1 MRKSKRLIAILA
13 TVALIVTMLVPMSAV
28 PALASGSISA
38 LSVPSVVDDPANP
51 QAVGTIKVTI
61 PAGSVIEDDSV
72 VFKLPDGFDFDTAF
86 YAAPDPDPVDPVQ
99 NRAVNARESHDNVV
113 VVPNTVSGDANGLL
127 AEDVQVTILD
137 AKDEIEVRALAD
149 AGTDFDFVFYVYLGA
164 IEVEEGTD
172 TDCVVNF
179 DGPGGSGFPT
189 GDVTVAKCSG
199 AGKVILAPTGQ
210 DTSNSDFSI
219 DLRIKEETAGSLE
232 FGKDSLDL
240 ELPNGYVWTCPE
252 LSNFK
257 IEAPLKRWGN
267 DIWVNIRYNNNKDT
281 IYVDFLGADT
291 DDDGNNEGT
300 DTDEAS
306 CWDLTEFLTFTV
318 DDEEDCEVGTIIAQ
332 VGGESDTNV
341 TEGPVGTFG
350 EFGTKVSAEDVQD
363 DLIAGQAEQEIG
375 DLVIEESLEETLID
389 GRTITVTLPDGVAW
403 WPVYDAATDDI
414 DDNDPDNLSGFDSDE
429 GVGADFSA
437 YSGTDDRTAKFVVDG
452 SSNDAAKIKLKNCKV
467 SIEAGFEGDLKVTVG
482 GTAGVTGEAV
492 LGTVKAPCTATAD
505 ATPSVII
512 GASGQAAGTATIKEN
527 IKEGFIEGGT
537 VDLTLPTDVEFDG
550 TPDVKVT
557 EGNLKITNI
566 MRSSD
571 NRHVYFDIDSNSST
585 PSTVVVSNI
594 KLKIYRTVPEGAI
607 ALKVK
612 GDGAVET
619 CAYDKWANSDVA
631 AKTTIAVC
639 ATPAPSDEKATV
651 VFKINDTNYT
661 VNGVAQTM
669 DIAPYIKDGRT
680 FLPVRYVA
688 LACGVSADNILF
700 SNGKVTLIKGDKVVQ
715 VTIGSKTMLINGAA
729 IDMDVAA
736 EISNGRTMLPF
747 SFIARALG
755 ASVTFDSTAQTVT
768 MTI

>member
-1 MRKSKRLIAILA
+1 VRKSKRLIAILA
-13 TVALIVTMLVPMSAV
+13 TVALLVTMLIPMTAV
-28 PALASGSISA
+28 PALASGSISV
-38 LSVPSVVDDPANP
+38 LSVPSLIDDPTNP
-51 QAVGTIKVTI
+51 QIAGTVKITV
-61 PAGSVIEDDSV
+61 PAGSLKKGDSV
-72 VFKLPDGFDFDTAF
+72 LFKLPDGFNFFTAPKTDDTTDPPKHLAF
-86 YAAPDPDPVDPVQ
+86 ATTQGANDNYVLVNPTISGGDP
-99 NRAVNARESHDNVV
+99 
-113 VVPNTVSGDANGLL
+113 NGLTADKVL
-127 AEDVQVTILD
+127 VTVIDAEDEVQIT
-137 AKDEIEVRALAD
+137 AD
-149 AGTDFDFVFYVYLGA
+149 AAQDVVNDFVMFIYFGGL
-164 IEVEEGTD
+164 EVEEGTND
-172 TDCVVNF
+172 DCVVNF
-179 DGPGGSGFPT
+179 DAAGSSSFPI
-189 GDVTVAKCSG
+189 GDVTIAKCSTT
-199 AGKVILAPTGQ
+199 GKVVLAPSGQ
-210 DTSNSDFSI
+210 DTSNSDFDF
-219 DLRIKEETAGSLE
+219 DLRVKEETAGSLE
-232 FGKDSLDL
+232 IGKDSLDL
-240 ELPNGYVWTCPE
+240 ELPDGYVWTSPT
-252 LSNFK
+252 LNNFYV
-257 IEAPLKRWGN
+257 APRWGQGIFV
-267 DIWVNIRYNNNKDT
+267 DVRYNNNKDT
-281 IYVDFLGADT
+281 LYLDFEGADR
-291 DDDGNNEGT
+291 DKGGALDFDASEVGK
-300 DTDEAS
+300 DTTEAS
-306 CWDLTEFLTFTV
+306 CWDINGFFKFTV
-318 DDEEDCEVGTIIAQ
+318 DDEEDCEVGAIMGQI
-332 VGGESDTNV
+332 GGESNTNV
-341 TEGPVGTFG
+341 TEGPLGTFG
-350 EFGTKVSAEDVQD
+350 EFGSKVSAEDVQD

-375 DLVIEESLEETLID
+375 DLIIEESLEQTLVE
-389 GRTITVTLPDGVAW
+389 GRTITVTLPAGVAW
-403 WPVYDAATDDI
+403 FPVYDYAVNGGTLGDLAD
-414 DDNDPDNLSGFDSDE
+414 FDKDE
-429 GVGADFSA
+429 GCFVEFSA
-437 YSGTDDRTAKFVVDG
+437 FSGTDDRTAKFIVKND
-452 SSNDAAKIKLKNCKV
+452 SSDAAKIKLKNCKV

-651 VFKINDTNYT
+651 VFKINDTSFT

-669 DIAPYIKDGRT
+669 DVAPYIKDGRT

-715 VTIGSKTMLINGAA
+715 VTIGSKVMLINGAA

-755 ASVTFDSTAQTVT
+755 ASVSFDSTAQTVT